1 VCHVLELTL
10 VVGDGEVALDKVL
23 KGGVE
28 VEGALFMIEMN
39 WCSRASQTAR
49 AVCPDDLL
57 EVAED
62 VAVEYVEPRQDNT
75 VHACSV

>member
-1 VCHVLELTL
+1 
-10 VVGDGEVALDKVL
+10 
-23 KGGVE
+23 
-28 VEGALFMIEMN
+28 
-39 WCSRASQTAR
+39 
-49 AVCPDDLL
+49 VCPDDLL